1 MKPAVVNASPLIV
14 LGRAGLL
21 ELLPS
26 IFSSIVVPRAVVE
39 EIAAGAVDDPLN
51 ALLSGSRWLSLV
63 ETNALLSRL
72 AFARLGRGETE
83 VLEDARTHAGT
94 VAVLDDKAARRA
106 AVYRGARP
114 GCYACF
120 GFCAFCA
127 SLRPNLRAI
136 FTTDYADSADR
147 NADSSLI
154 SEHP

>member
-51 ALLSGSRWLSLV
+51 ALLSGSRWLSVV
-63 ETNALLSRL
+63 ETNALLSPL

-83 VLEDARTHAGT
+83 VLEYARTHAGT

-106 AVYRGARP
+106 AGASTST
-114 GCYACF
+114 F
-120 GFCAFCA
+120 
-127 SLRPNLRAI
+127 SV
-136 FTTDYADSADR
+136 
-147 NADSSLI
+147 
-154 SEHP
+154 